1 MFTITFVLALMLVPC
16 RGIPAIEDVNAD
28 TDALI
33 CGPGEFKNTTLQHT
47 VCQKCHPE
55 TFMNEKGHKQKSC
68 HVCTPYH
75 VSIDHVLELES
86 CTPERD
92 TVLKKCERG
101 FYVFEHD
108 RLTYKYECRP
118 CKLND
123 CQVSGD
129 CCELSHPTSNITTAS
144 TSPNLSTS
152 GKEPTTPPQL
162 FSSPQTS
169 NSTRCENI
177 PIDSRACFPEA
188 FMNKTCLES
197 TSLVVLCQNCKRILQ
212 INITGCSPQKAT
224 ESEGTTIS
232 SGEIAAII
240 SLLAVVF
247 IIVCCVCFR
256 KKVSNICSRIYN
268 KLKYKSPKEA
278 PTETAVRLL
287 TISYINEPRLQ
298 NEQ

>member
-1 MFTITFVLALMLVPC
+1 MFTRTFLLALILAPCQGVPLI
-16 RGIPAIEDVNAD
+16 GYVDDED
-28 TDALI
+28 LF
-33 CGPGEFKNTTLQHT
+33 CGPGEFKNSKQQPP
-47 VCQKCHPE
+47 VCQKCRPE
-55 TFMNEKGHKQKSC
+55 TFMNETRHRYQSC
-68 HVCTPYH
+68 FVCTPYH
-75 VSIDHVLELES
+75 VSIDHVLELEP

-101 FYVFEHD
+101 FYVFKHD
-108 RLTYKYECRP
+108 RPTYKYECRP

-129 CCELSHPTSNITTAS
+129 CCELSHPTTNITTAS

-152 GKEPTTPPQL
+152 GKEPTTPPQP
-162 FSSPQTS
+162 FSSLQAP

-177 PIDSRACFPEA
+177 PIDSRACFLEA

-197 TSLVVLCQNCKRILQ
+197 TSLLVLCQNCKRILQ
-212 INITGCSPQKAT
+212 SNITGCSPQKAT

-240 SLLAVVF
+240 ISLLAVVF
-247 IIVCCVCFR
+247 FIVSCVCFR
-256 KKVSNICSRIYN
+256 KKAFNKCSRIYN
-268 KLKYKSPKEA
+268 KLKCKSSKEA

-287 TISYINEPRLQ
+287 TISYINESRLQ